1 MRVFWQ
7 TKRSDSFDPGI
18 FKLFLNNRR
27 IEFVRPQKRYLQQI
41 KSKLAS
47 LSDDSRSDLVI
58 PLSVQ
63 CECVNSVF
71 GHEVR
76 VSGFWLRFT
85 RIYQDSKFRL
95 DRGHASLSGV
105 AQGSRQRPLEA
116 TSVSLPNRFH
126 ALP

>member
-18 FKLFLNNRR
+18 FQLFLNNRR

-76 VSGFWLRFT
+76 VSGFWFLVA
-85 RIYQDSKFRL
+85 IYKNLPGFKIPF
-95 DRGHASLSGV
+95 
-105 AQGSRQRPLEA
+105 GSRA
-116 TSVSLPNRFH
+116 CFTVWCSARFS
-126 ALP
+126 AETA